1 MRNTVLAAIGAAAF
15 AFVIACATPSGPPR
29 GRAEEGPGEASGQA
43 APLHWKARCELGFAV
58 DCRKLGRAL
67 LHGAG
72 VARDDRLGAAYLVK
86 GCEMA
91 EPASC
96 SDLGVLTIL
105 GRGVAQSDAGGG
117 ALTRRACDAGYALA
131 CSNLGTLTV
140 EGVNKLTLRPED
152 EGEGGGQIIRSFQTA
167 CDAGALEGCLN
178 LGTARQGGVLVRT
191 DLEGATEAF
200 QRACG
205 GGLAIACHRL
215 ALLVREEPMIAA
227 TGLDP
232 TGPERKAC
240 QAGIAPACRDPGQLP
255 GPLGAQTPSS
265 RLVADRTSY
274 ALGIPGAGGLHPI
287 DLSPQQGGARHA
299 RGQLPAAQVAG
310 LPASLR
316 AKLQLEGPAADVT
329 QGDEAVELLV
339 ALRRPQLSSC
349 LERERSQPAATALA
363 ATFLLDAGG
372 RPVDQRTASETGDAG
387 LEGCVQELIQG
398 WSFPVPPGGGS
409 GPHLVRID
417 FEAAPPGPA
426 PGYATPGGLRAAL
439 KEPGCVERML
449 RLPESAR
456 GAVKAVT
463 VKLAVDLAGRPF
475 YVHALTPAPEPV
487 VAAIGAAVRACAFTP
502 GVDETGHPASL
513 WLTLT
518 VKLDGR

>member
-1 MRNTVLAAIGAAAF
+1 MRNAVLAAIGAATF
-15 AFVIACATPSGPPR
+15 AFSIACATPPGPPR
-29 GRAEEGPGEASGQA
+29 GRADEGPEEATGQA
-43 APLHWKARCELGFAV
+43 APLHWKARCEFGFAI

-67 LHGAG
+67 LNGAG
-72 VARDDRLGAAYLVK
+72 VARDDRLGAAYLMK

-105 GRGVAQSDAGGG
+105 GRGVAQGDAGGG

-140 EGVNKLTLRPED
+140 EGVNKLTLRPDD
-152 EGEGGGQIIRSFQTA
+152 EGERGFQVIRSFQTA
-167 CDAGALEGCLN
+167 CDAGAMEGCLN
-178 LGTARQGGVLVRT
+178 LGTARAGGLLVRT

-200 QRACG
+200 QRACR

-215 ALLVREEPMIAA
+215 ALLAREEPMIAG

-232 TGPERKAC
+232 TGPERQAC
-240 QAGIAPACRDPGQLP
+240 QAGIAPSCLAPGQLP

-274 ALGIPGAGGLHPI
+274 ALGIPGAGGFHPI
-287 DLSPQQGGARHA
+287 DLAPAQGGPRHA
-299 RGQLPAAQVAG
+299 RGQLPADQVAS
-310 LPASLR
+310 LPASVR
-316 AKLQLEGPAADVT
+316 AKLRLEGPGDDLT

-339 ALRRPQLSSC
+339 ALRRSQLASC
-349 LERERSQPAATALA
+349 LERERSQPAATVMA

-372 RPVDQRTASETGDAG
+372 RPVDQRVASEPGDAG
-387 LEGCVQELIQG
+387 LEGCVQELVQA

-409 GPHLVRID
+409 GPHLVRVD

-439 KEPGCVERML
+439 KEPGCVERKL
-449 RLPESAR
+449 RLPENSR
-456 GAVKAVT
+456 GAVNAAT
-463 VKLAVDLAGRPF
+463 VKLAVDLAGRPY
-475 YVHALTPAPEPV
+475 YVHALTPASAPV

-502 GVDETGHPASL
+502 GIDEAGHPASL